1 MSIIAEFDAT
11 HPGLTM
17 YEALHQV
24 PEMELE
30 LIQQVATDPKNPLLF
45 VWAMGANFEAFE
57 AALDEDPTVGEVLQF
72 SEHENQVLYRI
83 QATDR
88 AEVVI
93 YPIWVDLGAD
103 LLESRWR
110 NGWWHDRMR
119 FPDRETFKEL
129 RDWFGELGIKFELR
143 GVYTDTEYRQNT
155 AGLTP
160 EQREALVVAYDNG
173 FFDVPRESTMHDI
186 AESIGIS
193 DQAVSE
199 RLRRAHARLVEAAL
213 R

>member
-1 MSIIAEFDAT
+1 MSIIVEFEAT

-17 YEALHQV
+17 YEALHRV
-24 PEMELE
+24 PDMELE

-45 VWAMGANFEAFE
+45 VWAQGGNFEAFE
-57 AALDEDPTVGEVLQF
+57 AALAEDPTVGEVLQF
-72 SEHENQVLYRI
+72 SEHEDQLLYRI
-83 QATDR
+83 QATDA

-93 YPIWVDLGAD
+93 YPIWVELGAD

-129 RDWFGELGIKFELR
+129 RDWFGELGVEFELR
-143 GVYTDTEYRQNT
+143 GIYTDREYRENA

-160 EQREALVVAYDNG
+160 EQREALVSAYETG
-173 FFDVPRESTMHDI
+173 FFEVPRESSMHDL
-186 AESIGIS
+186 AESLGIS

-199 RLRRAHARLVEAAL
+199 RLRRGYGRLVEATL

>member
-1 MSIIAEFDAT
+1 MSIIVEFDAT

-17 YEALHQV
+17 YEALHRV
-24 PEMELE
+24 PDMELE

-45 VWAMGANFEAFE
+45 VWAQGGNFEAFE
-57 AALDEDPTVGEVLQF
+57 AALAEDPTVGEVLQF
-72 SEHENQVLYRI
+72 SEHEDQLLYRI
-83 QATDR
+83 QATDA

-93 YPIWVDLGAD
+93 YPIWVELGAD

-129 RDWFGELGIKFELR
+129 RDWFGELGVEFELR
-143 GVYTDTEYRQNT
+143 GIYTDREYRENA

-160 EQREALVVAYDNG
+160 EQREALVSAYETG
-173 FFDVPRESTMHDI
+173 FFEVPRESSMHDL
-186 AESIGIS
+186 AESLGIS

-199 RLRRAHARLVEAAL
+199 RLRRGYGRLVEATL